1 MGDQAK
7 PSHRE
12 ILRQAIDN
20 AMAQKPTSLEALI
33 QLLQQANFEVNV
45 RGKTVTLRIS
55 EWKKA
60 ARIDSLGDGYTLNDL
75 DAVLSG
81 QKEYVSR
88 KETPKVNLLV
98 DIQAKLQTGKGAGY
112 AQWAKVFNLKQM
124 AQTMNYLAEH
134 KLLEYTALEEKAA
147 VAAAEYHALADQI
160 KKTEKRLSEISAL
173 KTHIINYAK
182 TREIYIA
189 YRKAGYAKKFLAQHE
204 SDILLHKAAKKA
216 FDEMGIQKL
225 PTVKSL
231 QDEYAKTLQE
241 KKKTYA
247 AYRHA
252 REEMRELLTVKANID
267 RLIKLEK
274 PDAEKGKD
282 HDQR

>member
-1 MGDQAK
+1 
-7 PSHRE
+7 
-12 ILRQAIDN
+12 
-20 AMAQKPTSLEALI
+20 MAQKPANLEALI
-33 QLLQQANFEVNV
+33 QLLQQAGFEVKF
-45 RGKTVTLRIS
+45 RGKTITLRTP

-81 QKEYVSR
+81 QKEYVPR

-112 AQWAKVFNLKQM
+112 AQWAKAFNLKQM

-134 KLLEYTALEEKAA
+134 ELLEYTALKEKAA

-160 KKTEKRLSEISAL
+160 KKTEKQLSEIPKL

-182 TREIYIA
+182 TRETYIA
-189 YRKAGYAKKFLAQHE
+189 YRKAGYAKNFLAEHE
-204 SDILLHKAAKKA
+204 SDILLHKAAKKT
-216 FDEMGIQKL
+216 FDEVGIQKL

-267 RLIKLEK
+267 RLMNFGEPDIEK
-274 PDAEKGKD
+274 EKD